1 MAISSSFLGQLPA
14 QIAVVG
20 ASLLCLPQFLVA
32 LFLCLNINLFFSPVT
47 SIYSVEFL
55 STSPLAWTQV
65 KLIWLNTSSC
75 YLQPHS
81 AMCSPAYICSTASC
95 TNLLLHLLQ
104 VQELQW
110 IQIWNSV
117 SDSLETFHR
126 KTYWWR
132 QHLNLCLQLFHS
144 KRNLITKVKALNLVA
159 LHFSFCSSCC
169 DMFLLVLTL
178 GKLTFSKC
186 KYSFSWK
193 CGPLHHHH
201 QYCQLSDL

>member
-20 ASLLCLPQFLVA
+20 ASLCLPQFLAA

-55 STSPLAWTQV
+55 STSPLTWTQV

-75 YLQPHS
+75 YLQLHS
-81 AMCSPAYICSTASC
+81 AMCSAAYICSTASC
-95 TNLLLHLLQ
+95 TNLLLHVSQ

-126 KTYWWR
+126 KTYW
-132 QHLNLCLQLFHS
+132 
-144 KRNLITKVKALNLVA
+144 
-159 LHFSFCSSCC
+159 
-169 DMFLLVLTL
+169 
-178 GKLTFSKC
+178 
-186 KYSFSWK
+186 
-193 CGPLHHHH
+193 
-201 QYCQLSDL
+201 